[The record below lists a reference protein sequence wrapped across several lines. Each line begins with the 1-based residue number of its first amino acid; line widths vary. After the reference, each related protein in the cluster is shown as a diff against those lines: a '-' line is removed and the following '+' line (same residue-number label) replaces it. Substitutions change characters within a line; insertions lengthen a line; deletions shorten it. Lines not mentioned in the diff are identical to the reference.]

1 MDAAGTGQGF
11 DRPGSPFQALL
22 AEVAGGAHEA
32 AVGALAAALAHLL
45 RQQGWAR
52 DKLRMHAG
60 SVVRLGV
67 DLAAP
72 PPAGLPAPE
81 LRLRIDPDGLVE
93 AADPLAQPAATLLLR
108 PSARAASDF
117 SRDGVEGLARH
128 LRVEG
133 DVMLAASLGELARH
147 LRWDAEEDLSHVVGD
162 VAAHR
167 LAGWLRAGLARLQAA
182 SAPAAD
188 RLVEQARGLSP
199 GIGRDALRELGR
211 SFSALEDSLRRLEQR
226 TERLERA
233 R

>member
-1 MDAAGTGQGF
+1 MDAAGAEQGF
-11 DRPGSPFQALL
+11 DRPGSPLQALL
-22 AEVAGGAHEA
+22 ADAAGSAYQVA
-32 AVGALAAALAHLL
+32 VSALAAALAHLL
-45 RQQGWAR
+45 RQQAWAR

-67 DLAAP
+67 DLPAP

-81 LRLRIDPDGLVE
+81 LRLRIDADGLVDT
-93 AADPLAQPAATLLLR
+93 ADPLAQPAATLLLR
-108 PSARAASDF
+108 PSASAVSDF
-117 SRDGVEGLARH
+117 SRHGVEGLARH

-147 LRWDAEEDLSHVVGD
+147 LRWDAEEDLSRVVGD
-162 VAAHR
+162 IAAHR
-167 LAGWLRAGLARLQAA
+167 LAGWLRAGFARVQAA

-199 GIGRDALRELGR
+199 GIGRESLRELGR
-211 SFSALEDSLRRLEQR
+211 AFSALEDSLRRLEQR
-226 TERLERA
+226 AERLERE